1 MKFWQKTYLC
11 VLLVFLVAFDL
22 GAYALLQKSYQLNE
36 RMDMSRGVS
45 EYESIE
51 QTLSYI
57 LRAFANST
65 GSSGYEAVISGIA
78 QNYDEEGILTE
89 VYDGERLVFS
99 NAYQF
104 AGEREELQLKEG
116 ERETVYRKLDG
127 QLWIFVGG
135 SMEFNGLKLV
145 ISRSSAYLQDYYN
158 TLLNYFIALSVVISL
173 ILSAVLIVLLFRLT
187 APVRNLNKGVR
198 DIAAGAYHQRVKVSG
213 SDEIAELAQDFN
225 KMVDAVSANI
235 ETIQKA
241 SEEKENFI
249 NNLTHELK
257 TPITAIKGY
266 SEFLNQANST
276 EEDRRMAVDYIHE
289 HVARL
294 DLLSG
299 KLMELLYLKNEEI
312 ALQIVEIAP
321 LFAYAEQMERHDLEA
336 KQIALV
342 KECGAERIYGDSTL
356 LLTLLMNLV
365 ENSIKASENGGE
377 IHLKCYSRQQGIV
390 IEVIDYGKGI
400 PDKDIEKIT
409 EAFYVVDKSRS
420 KELGGIGL
428 GLSICSQIARL
439 HHARLHI
446 ESREQEY
453 TKVSVLFT
461 TSLQLE
467 H

>member
-11 VLLVFLVAFDL
+11 VLLVFLIAFDL

-36 RMDMSRGVS
+36 QMDMSRGVS

-57 LRAFANST
+57 LRTFANST
-65 GSSGYEAVISGIA
+65 GNSGYEIVIPGIA
-78 QNYDEEGILTE
+78 QNYYEEGILTE

-104 AGEREELQLKEG
+104 AGEREELQG
-116 ERETVYRKLDG
+116 GQRETIYRKLDG
-127 QLWIFVGG
+127 KLWIFVGG

-173 ILSAVLIVLLFRLT
+173 ILSAVLILLLFRLT

-213 SDEIAELAQDFN
+213 RDEIAELAQDFN
-225 KMVDAVSANI
+225 KMVDAVAANI
-235 ETIQKA
+235 KTIQKA
-241 SEEKENFI
+241 SKEKENFI

-266 SEFLNQANST
+266 SEFLNHANST

-312 ALQIVEIAP
+312 TLQPVEIAP
-321 LFAYAEQMERHDLEA
+321 LFAYVEQMERHYLKA
-336 KQIALV
+336 KQITLM
-342 KECGAERIYGDSTL
+342 KECGAERIYGDPTL
-356 LLTLLMNLV
+356 LQTLLMNLV
-365 ENSIKASENGGE
+365 ENSIKASHNGGE
-377 IHLKCYSRQQGIV
+377 IHLKSYSRQQGIV
-390 IEVIDYGKGI
+390 IEVMDYGKGI
-400 PDKDIEKIT
+400 PDKDIEKIS

-439 HHARLHI
+439 HHAQLRI
-446 ESREQEY
+446 ESKEHEY
-453 TKVSVLFT
+453 TKVSVFFI

>member
-11 VLLVFLVAFDL
+11 VLLVFLIAFDL

-36 RMDMSRGVS
+36 QMDMSRGVS

-57 LRAFANST
+57 LRAFANNT
-65 GSSGYEAVISGIA
+65 GSSGYEIVISGIA
-78 QNYDEEGILTE
+78 QNYYKEGILTE
-89 VYDGERLVFS
+89 VYDGDRLVFS

-104 AGEREELQLKEG
+104 VGEREELQG
-116 ERETVYRKLDG
+116 GQRETIYRKLDG
-127 QLWIFVGG
+127 KLWIFVGG

-173 ILSAVLIVLLFRLT
+173 ILSAVLILLLFRLT
-187 APVRNLNKGVR
+187 APVRNLNNGVR
-198 DIAAGAYHQRVKVSG
+198 DIAAGAYHERVKVKG

-235 ETIQKA
+235 ETIQQA
-241 SEEKENFI
+241 SAEKENFI

-266 SEFLNQANST
+266 SEFLNHANST

-312 ALQIVEIAP
+312 TLQPVEIAA
-321 LFAYAEQMERHDLEA
+321 LFAYVEQMERHYLEA
-336 KQIALV
+336 KQIMLV
-342 KECGAERIYGDSTL
+342 KECGTERIYGDPTL
-356 LLTLLMNLV
+356 LQTLLMNLV
-365 ENSIKASENGGE
+365 ENSIKASHYGGE
-377 IHLKCYSRQQGIV
+377 IHLKSCSRQQGIV
-390 IEVIDYGKGI
+390 FEVMDHGKGI

-409 EAFYVVDKSRS
+409 GAFYVVDKSRS

-439 HHARLHI
+439 HHAQLHI
-446 ESREQEY
+446 ESKEHEY

>member
-11 VLLVFLVAFDL
+11 VLLVFLIAFDI

-36 RMDMSRGVS
+36 QMDMSRGVS
-45 EYESIE
+45 EYESIDNS
-51 QTLSYI
+51 LSYI
-57 LRAFANST
+57 LQVFANST
-65 GSSGYEAVISGIA
+65 GSTAYELVISGFA
-78 QNYDEEGILTE
+78 DNYFAEGVLME
-89 VYDGERLVFS
+89 VYEGERLVFS

-104 AGEREELQLKEG
+104 ESAREELQG
-116 ERETVYRKLDG
+116 EQRETVYRKLDG
-127 QLWIFVGG
+127 ELWIFVGG

-158 TLLNYFIALSVVISL
+158 TLISYFITLSVVISVV
-173 ILSAVLIVLLFRLT
+173 LSAVLILLLFRLT
-187 APVRNLNKGVR
+187 APIRNLNKGVR
-198 DIAAGAYHQRVKVSG
+198 DIAAGAYHQRVKISG
-213 SDEIAELAQDFN
+213 SDEIAELAGDFN
-225 KMVDAVSANI
+225 KMVDAVSTNI
-235 ETIQKA
+235 ETMQKA
-241 SEEKENFI
+241 NEDKETFI

-266 SEFLNQANST
+266 SEFLNHANST
-276 EEDRRMAVDYIHE
+276 EEDRRMAIDYIHE

-312 ALQIVEIAP
+312 TLQPVEVEA
-321 LFAYAEQMERHDLEA
+321 LFAYVEQMEQHDLQA
-336 KQIALV
+336 KQIKLV
-342 KECGAERIYGDSTL
+342 KECEAERIYGDPVLLQTL
-356 LLTLLMNLV
+356 FMNLV
-365 ENSIKASENGGE
+365 ENSIKASPDGST
-377 IHLKCYSRQQGIV
+377 ILLKSNFRDSHV
-390 IEVIDYGKGI
+390 AIEVTDFGKGI

-439 HHARLHI
+439 HHAQLWI
-446 ESREQEY
+446 ESKEHEY
-453 TKVSVLFT
+453 TKVSVHFT
-461 TSLQLE
+461 ASLQLE

>member
-1 MKFWQKTYLC
+1 VKFWQKTYLS
-11 VLLVFLVAFDL
+11 VLVVFLIAFDI

-36 RMDMSRGVS
+36 QMDMSRGVS

-51 QTLSYI
+51 QTLNYI
-57 LRAFANST
+57 LRAFVNST
-65 GSSGYEAVISGIA
+65 GSTGYEAVISGIV
-78 QNYDEEGILTE
+78 QNYYEEGILTE
-89 VYDGERLVFS
+89 VYDGDRLVFS

-104 AGEREELQLKEG
+104 AGEREELQG
-116 ERETVYRKLDG
+116 GQREAVYRKLDG

-145 ISRSSAYLQDYYN
+145 ISRSSAYLQDYYS

-173 ILSAVLIVLLFRLT
+173 VLSAVLILLLFRLT
-187 APVRNLNKGVR
+187 APIRNLNKGVR
-198 DIAAGAYHQRVKVSG
+198 DIAAGAYQERVKVSG
-213 SDEIAELAQDFN
+213 SDEIAELAGDFN
-225 KMVDAVSANI
+225 KMVDAVSTNI
-235 ETIQKA
+235 ETMQKA
-241 SEEKENFI
+241 NEDKETFI

-266 SEFLNQANST
+266 SEFLNHANST
-276 EEDRRMAVDYIHE
+276 EKDRRMAVNYIHE

-312 ALQIVEIAP
+312 TLQPVKIET
-321 LFAYAEQMERHDLEA
+321 LFAYVEQMERHNLEA
-336 KQIALV
+336 KQITLV

-356 LLTLLMNLV
+356 LQTLLMNLV
-365 ENSIKASENGGE
+365 ENSIKASGNGGE
-377 IHLKCYSRQQGIV
+377 IHLKSYSQQRGIV
-390 IEVIDYGKGI
+390 IEVMDYGKGI

-446 ESREQEY
+446 ESKEHEY

-461 TSLQLE
+461 ASLQLE

>member
-11 VLLVFLVAFDL
+11 VLLVFLIAFDL

-36 RMDMSRGVS
+36 QMDMSRGVS

-57 LRAFANST
+57 LRAFAYST
-65 GSSGYEAVISGIA
+65 GSMSYEAVISGIA
-78 QNYDEEGILTE
+78 ENYYEEGILTE

-104 AGEREELQLKEG
+104 AGEREELQLQG
-116 ERETVYRKLDG
+116 GQRETVYRKLDG
-127 QLWIFVGG
+127 KLWIFVGG

-158 TLLNYFIALSVVISL
+158 TLLNYFIALSVIISL
-173 ILSAVLIVLLFRLT
+173 VLSAVLILLLFRLT
-187 APVRNLNKGVR
+187 APVRNLNKGVG

-225 KMVDAVSANI
+225 KMVDAVAANI

-241 SEEKENFI
+241 NEEKENFI

-266 SEFLNQANST
+266 SAFLNHANST

-312 ALQIVEIAP
+312 TLQPVEIAP
-321 LFAYAEQMERHDLEA
+321 LFVYVEQMERHYLEA
-336 KQIALV
+336 KQITLV
-342 KECGAERIYGDSTL
+342 KECRAERIYGDPTL
-356 LLTLLMNLV
+356 LQTLFMNLV
-365 ENSIKASENGGE
+365 ENSIKASPAGGK
-377 IHLKCYSRQQGIV
+377 IHLKSSFRDQDVV

-439 HHARLHI
+439 HHARLHF
-446 ESREQEY
+446 ETKEHEY

-461 TSLQLE
+461 TLLQLE